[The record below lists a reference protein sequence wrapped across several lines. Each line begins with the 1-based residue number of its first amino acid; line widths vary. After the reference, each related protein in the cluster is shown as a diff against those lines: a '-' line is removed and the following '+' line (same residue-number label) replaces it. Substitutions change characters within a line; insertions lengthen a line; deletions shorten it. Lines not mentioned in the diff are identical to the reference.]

1 VPLTVLSIRAAVVS
15 PTAPAAAPWSLAA
28 DGQREALAAGSGW
41 RLPLPGQPDVV
52 RGFDPP
58 DAPWAS
64 GHRGV
69 DLAAPPGTPVLAAGP
84 GVVSYAAV
92 LAGRGVV
99 AIQHAGGLRTTYEPL
114 VVTTA
119 VGHRVAA
126 GEIIGTLLAGH
137 PGCPRIACLHWGL
150 LRADHYL
157 DPLALIRSAPIR
169 LLPLTDAPD
178 HRPLPSGPRAA
189 PAPAAGTATDPPA
202 GRWDR
207 LRSASTAAA
216 LGLGVVGMLAIGRRR
231 PP

>member
-1 VPLTVLSIRAAVVS
+1 
-15 PTAPAAAPWSLAA
+15 LAA
-28 DGQREALAAGSGW
+28 GGQREALAAGSDW
-41 RLPLPGQPDVV
+41 RLPLPGRPDVV

-58 DAPWAS
+58 DTPWAS

-99 AIQHAGGLRTTYEPL
+99 AIRHAGGLRTTYEPL
-114 VVTTA
+114 LVTTA

-126 GEIIGTLLAGH
+126 GEAIGTLLAGH

-157 DPLALIRSAPIR
+157 DPLALIRSEPVR
-169 LLPLTDAPD
+169 LLPLTGNAPD
-178 HRPLPSGPRAA
+178 HHLPPSRSPAVPPPAA
-189 PAPAAGTATDPPA
+189 ASTSAAGTSTDPPA

-216 LGLGVVGMLAIGRRR
+216 LGLGVVGMLAVGRRR
-231 PP
+231 P